1 MYLKLL
7 TKEIRHYI
15 FNLCK
20 SLLHDRTCKSKCE
33 RVCLLSAKNVLNVF
47 FGIFDVCVNVYDLNI
62 HVVGKKNLH
71 CLLSIVCLY
80 CLLL

>member
-1 MYLKLL
+1 M
-7 TKEIRHYI
+7 TEHV
-15 FNLCK
+15 N
-20 SLLHDRTCKSKCE
+20 
-33 RVCLLSAKNVLNVF
+33 LNVSVYAYSPQECIKCI

-80 CLLL
+80 CLHL